1 MLDQY
6 LSEQE
11 HCLTENFVLLRKSI
25 VPAKYDKPVFS
36 LGEKNLLIFFLGG
49 GFFFFSLKAFS
60 ENDSLKQI
68 MSQDHQA
75 LSMYVYLWV
84 INNLSLDLGITD
96 IIKSGI
102 WVFYMYFAVISL
114 NAIQSLPFR
123 LFLKEGIY
131 IFYWNKYSYAD
142 KTLLSYKHHNEDKS
156 WSLSKIL
163 PHKQEPYTFF
173 FFPGGSM

>member
-1 MLDQY
+1 
-6 LSEQE
+6 
-11 HCLTENFVLLRKSI
+11 
-25 VPAKYDKPVFS
+25 
-36 LGEKNLLIFFLGG
+36 
-49 GFFFFSLKAFS
+49 
-60 ENDSLKQI
+60 

-75 LSMYVYLWV
+75 LSMYVSLWV

-163 PHKQEPYTFF
+163 LHKQEPYTFF
-173 FFPGGSM
+173 FFSWRGYVVILSILSLVPCLVKSSFTFRWQWGNSFFLR